1 MSNKSAIRNM
11 IFEGRGCNDNVKP
24 TKKYYEYLDTV
35 IENEEFFLKEIK
47 KDKRIYEQFKKY
59 QQAVDDFNLEECIM
73 HYEEVFRF
81 GVLLGL
87 DLVGYIKE

>member
-35 IENEEFFLKEIK
+35 IENEEFF
-47 KDKRIYEQFKKY
+47 
-59 QQAVDDFNLEECIM
+59 
-73 HYEEVFRF
+73 
-81 GVLLGL
+81 
-87 DLVGYIKE
+87 